1 MLHKN
6 ISKITGST
14 IEPLRHPLLKEP
26 REVKEIADFNSLITG
41 YLSFKKLST
50 SFNDSLAILHA
61 YNLAIIKSSCN

>member
-26 REVKEIADFNSLITG
+26 REVKGIAGLNSLIPG

-50 SFNDSLAILHA
+50 SFNDSLSILHT